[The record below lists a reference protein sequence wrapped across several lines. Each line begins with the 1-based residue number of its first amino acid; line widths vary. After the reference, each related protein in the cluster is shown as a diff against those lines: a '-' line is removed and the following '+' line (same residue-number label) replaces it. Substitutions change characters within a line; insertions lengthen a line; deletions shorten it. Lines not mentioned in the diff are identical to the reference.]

1 MQTVFGADCTIVI
14 NGSFYHKRRLAA
26 QCCTGINGQIRTN
39 SKILNIA
46 VYLDSNTCRDRHLFV
61 DDKVA
66 AIT

>member
-1 MQTVFGADCTIVI
+1 MQAIFGANRTIVI
-14 NGSFYHKRRLAA
+14 NASFHHKRRLAA
-26 QCCTGINGQIRTN
+26 QCSTSINGQIRTN